1 MINKRTG
8 KKEKRPEKCPKC
20 GGNTFRTE
28 YISLRKNYPYGKKS
42 KPITTI
48 KERVRICSGT
58 RCGYREHLKFPPTFM
73 G

>member
-1 MINKRTG
+1 MKRKDRKG
-8 KKEKRPEKCPKC
+8 KRPEKCVKC
-20 GGNTFRTE
+20 GKNTFRTE

-48 KERVRICSGT
+48 KERIRICDGIT
-58 RCGYREHLKFPPTFM
+58 CGYKEHLKFPPTFM